1 MTIPARALLS
11 WRTAWLA
18 MLFATVLLLSP
29 IARAQTTISVTAT
42 FSPLAYYFDGGS
54 PNPAITLTR
63 GRTYVFSLQGSV
75 LGHPF
80 RIQTVTGSTSGA
92 LYPGITNNGMQSGN
106 VTFSVPLDAPDALYY
121 QCGTHFSMRGT
132 INIVNEP
139 MAAAPVWSDFD
150 GDAHSDILWRNASTG
165 ENYLYPMDGTT
176 IKPTEGYVRTVPDQS
191 WQVAGIG
198 DFNGDGHADVLW
210 RNSSTGENYIYIMTG
225 TAIGPEGYIRTV
237 ADQSWQ
243 VAGVGDF
250 DGDGKAD
257 ILWRNRAT
265 GDNYLY
271 LMDGLSIK
279 AGEGYL
285 RQVADQS
292 WQVAGVGD
300 FDGDGKADILWR
312 NISTGQNYI
321 YFMDGTTIKPSEGFI
336 RTVADQNWQVAGVGD
351 FNGDGKSDILWRNGT
366 TGENYLYP
374 MNGTTI
380 LGTEG
385 YLRTVA
391 DTAWQVKG
399 TGDYDGDGKADVLW
413 RHATSGENYLYPM
426 DGTAIKA
433 SEGYLRTVPQPNWQ
447 IQYPP
452 LPPPTP
458 AGTVATLM
466 PVADNTLYESATGD
480 LSNGAG
486 MHLYV
491 GRTNQVSASVRRAVL
506 KFDLSSIP
514 AGSTIN
520 AATLMLHMS
529 RTTSAGQGIA
539 VHRLLADWGEG
550 TSNATGGLGE
560 GGGGPATTN
569 DATWVYRFYSTQL
582 WNTPGG
588 DFAAAASATT
598 TVSDI
603 GNYSWSGAGVT
614 ADVQQWLANP
624 AANFGWLVRGNEATG
639 GTSKQFDSRENPTA
653 AFRPT
658 LTVDFTAPR

>member
-1 MTIPARALLS
+1 MTIPARVLLS

-18 MLFATVLLLSP
+18 MSFATVLLLPP

-42 FSPLAYYFDGGS
+42 FTPLAYYFDGGS
-54 PNPAITLTR
+54 ANAAITLTR
-63 GRTYVFSLQGSV
+63 GRTYIFSLQGSV

-80 RIQTVTGSTSGA
+80 RIQTVTGSTSGT
-92 LYPGITNNGMQSGN
+92 LYPGVTNNGAQSGN
-106 VTFSVPLDAPDALYY
+106 VTFSVPLDAPDTLYY
-121 QCGTHFSMRGT
+121 QCGVHFGMAGT
-132 INIVNEP
+132 INIVNAP
-139 MAAAPVWSDFD
+139 MAGARVWS
-150 GDAHSDILWRNASTG
+150 
-165 ENYLYPMDGTT
+165 
-176 IKPTEGYVRTVPDQS
+176 
-191 WQVAGIG
+191 
-198 DFNGDGHADVLW
+198 
-210 RNSSTGENYIYIMTG
+210 
-225 TAIGPEGYIRTV
+225 
-237 ADQSWQ
+237 
-243 VAGVGDF
+243 
-250 DGDGKAD
+250 
-257 ILWRNRAT
+257 
-265 GDNYLY
+265 
-271 LMDGLSIK
+271 
-279 AGEGYL
+279 
-285 RQVADQS
+285 
-292 WQVAGVGD
+292 D

-312 NISTGQNYI
+312 NISTGENYI
-321 YFMDGTTIKPSEGFI
+321 WLMNGLSTASQGSVNFVDPASGWQVKGIGDFDGDGKADIVWRNSTSGENYLYPMDGTTIKPTRGSF
-336 RTVADQNWQVAGVGD
+336 RTVAD
-351 FNGDGKSDILWRNGT
+351 L
-366 TGENYLYP
+366 
-374 MNGTTI
+374 
-380 LGTEG
+380 
-385 YLRTVA
+385 
-391 DTAWQVKG
+391 AWQIVAV
-399 TGDYDGDGKADVLW
+399 GDYDGDGKADVLW

-433 SEGYLRTVPQPNWQ
+433 SEGYLRSVPQPNWQ
-447 IQYPP
+447 IQNPP

-458 AGTVATLM
+458 TGTVVTLM
-466 PVADNTLYESATGD
+466 PVADNTLYESASGD

-514 AGSTIN
+514 ATSTIN

-539 VHRLLADWGEG
+539 VRRLLANWGEG

-569 DATWVYRFYSTQL
+569 DATWVHRFYSTQL

-624 AANFGWLVRGNEATG
+624 AANFGWLVRGSEATG
-639 GTSKQFDSRENPTA
+639 ATSKQFDSRENPTA

-658 LTVDFTAPR
+658 LTVDFTAPQPQ